1 MLKVPKPFA
10 SCSGASGGSATTGSG
25 ASRRPAAPPGP
36 GASHQMAMEARA
48 HLALIH
54 AQWTPSGKR
63 HISHLILQCFG
74 VVFFCMRKRKKKIRQ
89 ISGFCSSL
97 LGKDFSVLTLIQ
109 ALKHQQ
115 LQNGFSLRLRKVSP
129 GKKAECGALQRLK
142 TSDGGELAPLGAGP
156 GTFGRREVW
165 EVCCWGQGSR
175 LLGMC
180 HIA

>member
-1 MLKVPKPFA
+1 M
-10 SCSGASGGSATTGSG
+10 
-25 ASRRPAAPPGP
+25 
-36 GASHQMAMEARA
+36 
-48 HLALIH
+48 
-54 AQWTPSGKR
+54 
-63 HISHLILQCFG
+63 
-74 VVFFCMRKRKKKIRQ
+74 
-89 ISGFCSSL
+89 
-97 LGKDFSVLTLIQ
+97 TLIQ

-180 HIA
+180 HIARRWPGDPRAGGQHQESIRSSSGTSPRPQVPHAPGYAAGFSETFSRNRCLGFAPRSALAWGISVCFI